1 MPKKDSINRDKIEEE
16 YGLSYALFK
25 AFPELNAL
33 LRKAVAAGWTS
44 GKFQTE
50 LRQTKWYEKH
60 SSVWREYTTLKYSDP
75 ATYRERLGNS
85 MTTVQNLMGAFGVRL
100 SPEATKRLAERSL
113 LFGLDDSQIRDV
125 LANHVKPSQAGHYGG
140 QLSGI
145 ENTLRNTALQNGIR
159 MGGDQLKNWMKAI
172 VRGDASQEQ
181 FETHLRDLAA
191 KTFTLYGD
199 QIKGGVNLSDVAQ
212 PYVQTMAEILELNP
226 GQIDLYDPT
235 IRKALS
241 GQVDDKGQRV
251 AYSISD
257 FEDSLRKD
265 TRWQYTKSAKNQA
278 QGYAASLAKMW
289 GLQ

>member
-1 MPKKDSINRDKIEEE
+1 MAKDKINKDKIEEE

-25 AFPELNAL
+25 AFPELAAL
-33 LRKAVAAGWTS
+33 LKKAVAGSWTAS
-44 GKFQTE
+44 KFQVE
-50 LRQTKWYEKH
+50 LRQTKWFKKH
-60 SSVWREYTTLKYSDP
+60 SDVWRENTALKFSDP
-75 ATYRERLGNS
+75 ATYRERLNNS
-85 MTTVQNLMGAFGVRL
+85 MTQVQNLMGAFGVRL
-100 SPEATKRLAERSL
+100 SDAAAKRVAERAL
-113 LFGLDDSQIRDV
+113 LFGMSEDQIRDL
-125 LANHVKPSQAGHYGG
+125 LANHVKPSAAGHYGG

-145 ENTLRNTALQNGIR
+145 ESELRNTALQNGVR
-159 MGGDQLKNWMKAI
+159 MTDGQLKNWMRAI
-172 VRGDASQEQ
+172 VRGDSSQEQ

-199 QIKGGVNLSDVAQ
+199 QIKGGVNLADVAQ
-212 PYVQTMAEILELNP
+212 PYVQTMAELLELNP
-226 GQIDLYDPT
+226 GSLDLYDPT

-251 AYSISD
+251 ATSISD

-265 TRWQYTKSAKNQA
+265 TRWQYTKNAKTQA